1 MRLRFFIVVS
11 IISSLFVTPAI
22 SASNPKVGK
31 KCPVAG
37 FEQDWRGITYIC
49 VKQKK
54 NLIWKV
60 SSNAVS
66 ERRKEDINKI
76 YSTDMGFSHKFVS
89 PGDIDPDLPTEWIE
103 FDRGYRGQKL
113 AYRLKKY
120 ELGMDRPKTL
130 ESSVSEFLNVENCK
144 ITDQGADFFL
154 RAFPA
159 TGSNKSHGWKNG
171 HYPKPKTTIQVI
183 PIYASDTAVPSKS
196 PKQDYSKYF
205 DYVKNFIEYI
215 SDVPTSVEIRYPDNY
230 LPFSKPLKPYE
241 ISHKMP
247 KPHPTLADEIV
258 AEVDSKI
265 DFSGAT
271 MVVVVV
277 PSGTPLDVIQQGPL
291 GSMRTSEGFI
301 QGTSSVYPDTYV
313 SKTYLTYQGL
323 AHPYWWIHEFYHL
336 GIPLDDHY
344 GDQSNDISKEYGL
357 GWWSLMTPGGG
368 DLLTWEKWLLGFITD
383 SQINCVSKD
392 KTTTSWIVPTSVKT
406 NESKLT
412 VIPLSNSK
420 VIVMESIRA
429 AGLYFKH
436 PKNTWG
442 VLTYVVDVT
451 KTEHG
456 QGMKLILPT
465 NRNAAQGPFFL
476 AEAPLRNGESVT
488 YEGVKITVVESGN
501 FGDVVKVEKVT

>member
-1 MRLRFFIVVS
+1 MRLRIFIVAAL
-11 IISSLFVTPAI
+11 ISSLFVAPAI

-31 KCPVAG
+31 KCPAAG
-37 FEQDWRGITYIC
+37 FEQDWKGITYIC

-54 NLIWKV
+54 KLVWKV
-60 SSNAVS
+60 SNGAISNTT
-66 ERRKEDINKI
+66 KEDINKI
-76 YSTDMGFSHKFVS
+76 YSTDMGFNHKFVS
-89 PGDIDPDLPTEWIE
+89 PGDIDPNLPSEWIE

-120 ELGMDRPKTL
+120 ELGTERPKTV
-130 ESSVSEFLNVENCK
+130 ESSASEFLSPESCK
-144 ITDQGADFFL
+144 IKDQSNDHFL
-154 RAFPA
+154 RAFPVS
-159 TGSNKSHGWKNG
+159 GSNEYNNILNG
-171 HYPKPKTTIQVI
+171 AYPKPNTTIQVV
-183 PIYASDTAVPSKS
+183 PIYAPDTAIPTKS

-205 DYVKNFIEYI
+205 DYVKNFIEYTA
-215 SDVPTSVEIRYPDNY
+215 DVPTNVVIRYPENY
-230 LPFSKPLKPYE
+230 LPFSKALKPYQ
-241 ISHKMP
+241 IYHKMES
-247 KPHPTLADEIV
+247 PHPTLASEIV

-291 GSMRTSEGFI
+291 GSIRTSEGTI
-301 QGTSSVYPDTYV
+301 HGTSSVYPDTYV

-323 AHPYWWIHEFYHL
+323 AHPYWWVHEFYHL

-344 GDQSNDISKEYGL
+344 GDQKNDVKSEYGL

-451 KTEHG
+451 KEVHG
-456 QGMKLILPT
+456 LGMKLILPT
-465 NRNAAQGPFFL
+465 YRNAAQGPFFL

-488 YEGVKITVVESGN
+488 YEGVKITIVESGN
-501 FGDVVKVEKVT
+501 FGDVVKVEKVS